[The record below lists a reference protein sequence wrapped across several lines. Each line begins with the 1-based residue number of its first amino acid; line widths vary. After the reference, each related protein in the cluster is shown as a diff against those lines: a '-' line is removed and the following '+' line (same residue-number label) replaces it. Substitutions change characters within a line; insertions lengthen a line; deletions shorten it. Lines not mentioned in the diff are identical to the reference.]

1 MSKRMTAVIAAATA
15 ALAAL
20 AVVAL
25 PAIGDSG
32 SKATGKD
39 DPNLSALAA
48 CLSAHGLS
56 GAPTTGPELKTWL
69 AAKTNTDPDLV
80 GTAMDACQSRVP
92 DGGPGPEVQAMIT
105 CVRSHG
111 IDAPAAPDDFKRWLG
126 DQEQAGPSKAVQD
139 TLIACK
145 AAPPDQTKPAAG
157 AKSDCAPAGAT
168 RSSSSPAERKRRSA
182 GTAG

>member
-25 PAIGDSG
+25 PATGDSG
-32 SKATGKD
+32 SKGTGKD

-48 CLSAHGLS
+48 CLSAHGLP
-56 GAPTTGPELKTWL
+56 GAPSSGPELKTWL
-69 AAKTNTDPDLV
+69 ADQTSANPDRV
-80 GTAMDACQSRVP
+80 GAAMDACQSRVP
-92 DGGPGPEVQAMIT
+92 DGGPGPEVKAMIN

-126 DQEQAGPSKAVQD
+126 EQEQAGPSKAFQD
-139 TLIACK
+139 ALIACK
-145 AAPPDQTKPAAG
+145 AAPPDQTKAGAG
-157 AKSDCAPAGAT
+157 AKADCAPAGAS
-168 RSSSSPAERKRRSA
+168 RSPSSPAGRKPDSA
-182 GTAG
+182 GTAD